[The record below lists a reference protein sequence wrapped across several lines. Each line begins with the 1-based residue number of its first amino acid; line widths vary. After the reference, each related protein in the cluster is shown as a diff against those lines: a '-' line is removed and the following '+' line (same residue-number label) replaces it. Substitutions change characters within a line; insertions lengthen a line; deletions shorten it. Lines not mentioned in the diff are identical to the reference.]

1 MGTFYLLEFQ
11 GSGTWGTEGFW
22 EGRWRCYNNGR
33 QVRLFLVPSLISH
46 FLTTPT
52 QLDTPVT
59 SRSPSFQFTQPK
71 PLQYILTPPSHPIPP
86 QHSHSTLPH
95 SDCPTTPQPNP
106 PSHLIPSH
114 PGPLWVSLSHFTLS
128 YPSQF
133 PEHSISHPLNPTSN
147 HHISLSLIPF
157 HSTTHPSPS
166 QFFRSI
172 PSQHIPVYSWSYH
185 NSLLPTLPQ
194 SISNPPVSSVPPPW
208 YSIPSTPFPSPAW
221 PKFSFLNAHR
231 VWPFFMSHETTWEK
245 PKDPGDL
252 KVECILG

>member
-52 QLDTPVT
+52 QLAIYSRHISQPFLPIHPTQATPIHPN
-59 SRSPSFQFTQPK
+59 S
-71 PLQYILTPPSHPIPP
+71 PIPP
-86 QHSHSTLPH
+86 H
-95 SDCPTTPQPNP
+95 PTTTQSLYHILTVPLHPNPTP

-147 HHISLSLIPF
+147 HRILLSLIPF

-166 QFFRSI
+166 QSFRSI
-172 PSQHIPVYSWSYH
+172 PSQHIPVSSWSYH
-185 NSLLPTLPQ
+185 SSLLPTSPQ

-208 YSIPSTPFPSPAW
+208 HSIPSTPLPSPAW

-231 VWPFFMSHETTWEK
+231 VWPFFMPHETTREK
-245 PKDPGDL
+245 PKDPWDL
-252 KVECILG
+252 KVKWILG